1 LLLLPLFPLSSAMA
15 DPLPHPSQDAAD
27 RLMQMLASVQASQA
41 TFTEVKVMANL
52 TRPLQDSG
60 RLTYRRP
67 SHLEK
72 VTVEPLA
79 ERLVVD
85 GDRLTLA
92 EGGAAPRVI
101 DLNAEPVIRG
111 LVDAIR
117 GTLSGDLALLRRA
130 YQVSMQ
136 GDVSAWRLILI
147 PTDPSVA
154 QLIVSTTI
162 EGTGTSLRVVQTRQ
176 TNGDDT
182 RMTITPIS

>member
-1 LLLLPLFPLSSAMA
+1 LPR
-15 DPLPHPSQDAAD
+15 PSEGAAE
-27 RLMQMLASVQASQA
+27 RLMQMLASVQESNA
-41 TFTEVKVMANL
+41 TFTEVKVIASL
-52 TRPLQDSG
+52 TRPFQDSG
-60 RLTYRRP
+60 RLRYRRP

-101 DLNAEPVIRG
+101 DLNAEPMIRG

-117 GTLSGDLALLRRA
+117 GTLAGDLATLQRSYR
-130 YQVSMQ
+130 VSME
-136 GDVSAWRLILI
+136 GDVAAWRLTLVPI
-147 PTDPSVA
+147 DPSLA

-162 EGTGTSLRVVQTRQ
+162 DGAGASLRGVQTRQ
-176 TNGDDT
+176 TNGDDI
-182 RMTITPIS
+182 RMTITPVS

>member
-1 LLLLPLFPLSSAMA
+1 
-15 DPLPHPSQDAAD
+15 
-27 RLMQMLASVQASQA
+27 VQESEA

-60 RLTYRRP
+60 RLSYRRP

-72 VTVEPLA
+72 VTVEPAA

-92 EGGAAPRVI
+92 DDGAPPRVI
-101 DLNAEPVIRG
+101 DLNTEPMIRG

-117 GTLSGDLALLRRA
+117 GTLAGDLATLRRS
-130 YQVSMQ
+130 YRVNMQ
-136 GDVSAWRLILI
+136 GDVAAWRLTLV
-147 PTDPSVA
+147 PSDPSVA
-154 QLIVSTTI
+154 QLIANTVM
-162 EGTGTSLRVVQTRQ
+162 EGAGASLRGMQTRQ
-176 TNGDDT
+176 TNGDDI